1 MKELIEAIKV
11 QLQGDASL
19 SYISDTDIFITP
31 DPDMIPI
38 SAGFPALGLKDG
50 PVDHLVETSENW
62 EVHYQVNIIIYQL
75 LKAGEIPIIGQT
87 MPRIYGV
94 LEIRDNIHN
103 SLNDNLLSITGMELA
118 FPVEE
123 TESETI
129 GYEDMILQRKI
140 ITYEYQK
147 LEERP

>member
-1 MKELIEAIKV
+1 MEAIKA
-11 QLQGDASL
+11 QLQGDADL
-19 SYISDTDIFITP
+19 SYISNTNIFITP

-50 PVDHLVETSENW
+50 PVVHIVETAENW
-62 EVHYQVNIIIYQL
+62 EVHFRVDIIIYQL
-75 LKAGEIPIIGQT
+75 LKAGETPIIGQAD
-87 MPRIYGV
+87 PRIYGV
-94 LEIRDNIHN
+94 LEIRDDIHN
-103 SLNDNLLSITGMELA
+103 SLNDNLLSISGMELA